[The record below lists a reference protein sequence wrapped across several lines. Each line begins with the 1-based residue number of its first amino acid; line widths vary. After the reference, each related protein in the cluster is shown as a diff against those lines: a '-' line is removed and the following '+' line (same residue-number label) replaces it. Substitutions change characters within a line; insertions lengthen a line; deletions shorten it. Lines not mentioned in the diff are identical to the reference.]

1 MLPSKVGKLTARYGG
16 HRVRAEAQS
25 GRECGRFA
33 GSVQYSLEHLSYLT
47 LSYLILSYLM
57 GENVGDLLEVSN
69 ILWNTVKF
77 APQGSPEIGK
87 WEARDSLSL
96 VAHH

>member
-1 MLPSKVGKLTARYGG
+1 MEV
-16 HRVRAEAQS
+16 
-25 GRECGRFA
+25 A
-33 GSVQYSLEHLSYLT
+33 GSVLKPKV
-47 LSYLILSYLM
+47 
-57 GENVGDLLEVSN
+57 GGNVGDLLEVSN

>member
-1 MLPSKVGKLTARYGG
+1 MLPSNVGKLTARYGG

-33 GSVQYSLEHLSYLT
+33 GSVQYSLEHRQACS
-47 LSYLILSYLM
+47 
-57 GENVGDLLEVSN
+57 G
-69 ILWNTVKF
+69 